1 MPGTVTREKSY
12 PSPPPM
18 GELTAAVHINVAE
31 IPDHVRDDL
40 AATVLD
46 FIVRLKKDGLL
57 SK

>member
-1 MPGTVTREKSY
+1 MAQARREY
-12 PSPPPM
+12 PAPPL
-18 GELTAAVHINVAE
+18 GEQTAAVHINVAE

-57 SK
+57 PK

>member
-1 MPGTVTREKSY
+1 MPGVELNGGNMAIL
-12 PSPPPM
+12 PPM
-18 GELTAAVHINVAE
+18 DELTASVHINVAE

-57 SK
+57 PK